1 MILLIY
7 LSCEDKKEDED
18 TTLIPDTNP
27 TEVTLWG
34 EVYSV
39 ENTDTIYLNISG
51 LIGPIPSEIGN
62 LTNLVW
68 LGLSYNQL
76 TGEIPESICDLNVEF
91 SNSGH
96 FLISTN
102 QLCPP
107 YPPCIEDYVGY
118 QDTSDC
124 D

>member
-1 MILLIY
+1 MKKQYLLIPLILLIY

-51 LIGPIPSEIGN
+51 LIGPIPSEIG
-62 LTNLVW
+62 
-68 LGLSYNQL
+68 LS
-76 TGEIPESICDLNVEF
+76 
-91 SNSGH
+91 
-96 FLISTN
+96 LIH
-102 QLCPP
+102 
-107 YPPCIEDYVGY
+107 I
-118 QDTSDC
+118 
-124 D
+124 